1 VHTLTNELGQRNKS
15 GGVNE
20 ALGGEARLWSL
31 GCE

>member
-1 VHTLTNELGQRNKS
+1 VRTLTSELGQSSKS

-20 ALGGEARLWSL
+20 VLGGEARLWSL